1 MKLTT
6 FYKLRKPEGKDV
18 VDVDDFNYNFDEI
31 DTALN
36 DAANASGDLSN
47 GKVFTSMAT
56 SRVAPASGDTLA
68 VIASKIMKWLND
80 LGAAAFRSVANNS
93 TTTADGYVAD
103 ARALTAVAQRVA
115 SLESSFPDGCRI
127 IARAITAGRGT
138 YASPITGV
146 STADNAS
153 PTTMAN
159 NIKTLA
165 TNNYNA
171 AKVGTAGAGDVIAG
185 KTFTNNTTVGGNGSL
200 ADYRNNIQTVA
211 TTPTGGTPTG
221 TRPDSVTA
229 WTEDLNVA
237 AGVHNKVRVNKAA
250 SYNQGVAD
258 ADNRVNT
265 NSASYLMGQ
274 NSLKN
279 NISVLTQG
287 NIQSTTILNNFA
299 CGTHQM
305 IIVALGNDVYGAQ
318 LVSRVT
324 MNGGTFVGNY
334 YQLPNLASVSLYV
347 FKNVTDGRL
356 SITQGAA
363 NDNAYLVLAI
373 G

>member
-6 FYKLRKPEGKDV
+6 FYNLKKPEGKDV
-18 VDVDDFNYNFDEI
+18 VDVDDFNYNFDAI

-68 VIASKIMKWLND
+68 QIISKIMKWLND
-80 LGAAAFRSVANNS
+80 LGAAAFKSVANNS

-103 ARALTAVAQRVA
+103 ARALTAVATRVA
-115 SLESSFPDGCRI
+115 TLESSFPDGCRT

-153 PTTMAN
+153 PTTMAT

-171 AKVGTAGAGDVIAG
+171 AKVGTAGAGDVLAG
-185 KTFTNNTTVGGNGSL
+185 KTFTNSSTVGANGSL

-211 TTPTGGTPTG
+211 TTATGGTPTG

-265 NSASYLMGQ
+265 NSSSYAKGVTDTTFENGKILSYQSVGSEVNGWATVSYTATRTCFVLVCGHADSGGQ
-274 NSLKN
+274 TRINWTATG
-279 NISVLTQG
+279 LTA
-287 NIQSTTILNNFA
+287 IRS
-299 CGTHQM
+299 
-305 IIVALGNDVYGAQ
+305 
-318 LVSRVT
+318 
-324 MNGGTFVGNY
+324 VGNMRLY
-334 YQLPNLASVSLYV
+334 KMTSGQSVSLSCWAEGL
-347 FKNVTDGRL
+347 T
-356 SITQGAA
+356 AA
-363 NDNAYLVLAI
+363 SFLLAWY
-373 G
+373 